1 MTFREI
7 WTPNWIRN
15 VAFKTYSSYILF
27 IWLAAISLKTI
38 NVQPITEQEEF
49 YFSMLMQRHCSRYK
63 IGLIY
68 WINLTFFIN
77 TIFSVWPELTAP
89 SSTIFDTELLL
100 YSMLAEVSRQ
110 VRDT

>member
-1 MTFREI
+1 MLHLKLTPHTFCLYGF
-7 WTPNWIRN
+7 
-15 VAFKTYSSYILF
+15 VYM
-27 IWLAAISLKTI
+27 AAISLKTI

-49 YFSMLMQRHCSRYK
+49 YFSMQRHCSGYK

-77 TIFSVWPELTAP
+77 TILSVWPELTAP
-89 SSTIFDTELLL
+89 SSTIFDTEPLL